1 MGIPQVSISSW
12 IMITNYL
19 KTCKLIAIRK
29 LNSLIILPFLT
40 RKSINININ
49 GAYDIVDKYTAK
61 FDQIRDNYHQALAMN
76 RDLIRN
82 ESDLN
87 ILAKFCQR
95 YNSEMAELENIQESE
110 RLGLVQVKQ
119 LTFREEILPVCQD
132 LLTVLDETLPRYSI

>member
-1 MGIPQVSISSW
+1 M
-12 IMITNYL
+12 
-19 KTCKLIAIRK
+19 
-29 LNSLIILPFLT
+29 
-40 RKSINININ
+40 
-49 GAYDIVDKYTAK
+49 DKYTAK